1 MSRSPRHFS
10 IFVLLSLFL
19 HAGVVLY
26 FSVQPEEQQSPP
38 PPPFFVDLRDQ
49 PKQPRPRL
57 REIDLPERPPA
68 PLRPTPARRL
78 GPSDQVVPKEQ
89 APQGDDTRDTATAPQ
104 PPPSLPAAAPRE
116 AATPQRPLTTGK
128 PGTLPAPDPSAPPQL
143 SREEL
148 LKSTSTAAQSIAEL
162 DPEVN
167 RRMRREVEEG
177 RAVML
182 DTEKDI
188 LGSFYKRFRNSI
200 EDVWVYPREAI
211 TLGESGVCLYRIVVN
226 RAGVII
232 AEPELLRSSGSA
244 RLDAEAARAVRE
256 ASPRFGFLPDA
267 FPYETLTIFAY
278 FDYRIG
284 TRPSLY
290 GERYYYR

>member
-10 IFVLLSLFL
+10 LFVLLSLCL
-19 HAGVVLY
+19 HLGVVLY
-26 FSVQPEEQQSPP
+26 FSAKPEPQSSPA

-49 PKQPRPRL
+49 PKEPRIKPR
-57 REIDLPERPPA
+57 EVELPERPAALP
-68 PLRPTPARRL
+68 RPTPARRL
-78 GPSDQVVPKEQ
+78 GPSDQVIAKEQ
-89 APQGDDTRDTATAPQ
+89 APKGEDTRDTATAQ
-104 PPPSLPAAAPRE
+104 QQPSLPAAAPRE
-116 AATPQRPLTTGK
+116 AAPQPPVASGK
-128 PGTLPAPDPSAPPQL
+128 AGTLPAPAPSAPPQL
-143 SREEL
+143 SREDL
-148 LKSTSTAAQSIAEL
+148 FKSTSTAAQSIAEL

-177 RAVML
+177 RAVLL

-211 TLGESGVCLYRIVVN
+211 AQGESGVCLYRIVVN

-232 AEPELLRSSGSA
+232 AEPELLRSSGSP

-267 FPYETLTIFAY
+267 FPFETLTIFAY

-284 TRPSLY
+284 NRPSLY